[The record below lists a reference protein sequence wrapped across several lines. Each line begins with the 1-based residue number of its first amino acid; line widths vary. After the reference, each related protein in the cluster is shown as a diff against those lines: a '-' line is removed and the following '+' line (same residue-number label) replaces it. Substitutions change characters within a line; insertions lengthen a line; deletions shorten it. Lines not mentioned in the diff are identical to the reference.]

1 MTNMKKI
8 FLLLI
13 GAGLMF
19 TACNLHEEPI
29 SQLGKEAIF
38 SSESGLETYSWSFYN
53 AIPSGSD
60 QHAIEQNL
68 VDYIS
73 PFGMTAFL
81 RKGAYNSE
89 NSSGW
94 SWTTLRNINWFI
106 QNCEESTV
114 ENSVKN
120 NYLGLARFFRAY
132 FYYEMVRRFGDVPW
146 IDHALDVDE
155 TDALMAPRDSRE
167 VVMENVWKDLEF
179 AEQNITRTKDNT
191 CSLVTKWVAYAFASR
206 VALFEG
212 TFRKYHNLNLA
223 TSAQAWLERSA
234 TAAKYVMDNSGYK
247 LHTGNVKTAYR
258 DLFINTDPKTDE
270 IMMAII
276 SSNELSVLH
285 HANWIWTSA
294 TYGTAANFIRPFI
307 CTFLQE
313 DGTPYTDREGWETE
327 TFYEECQ
334 NRDARLAQIIRT
346 PGYTR
351 EGKKALP
358 EWKAYARLG
367 YQPIKLCVDETYGD
381 EKTLNTNA
389 LSLFRYGEVLL
400 NYAEAKAELGT
411 LTDGDW
417 AQTVGALRKRAGI
430 TGGTDAKP
438 TKVDQWFQSTYF
450 PKVTD
455 PTILEVRRE
464 RACELCLEGFRF
476 DDLRRW
482 ACGELLTM
490 SYTGIYVPVIDE
502 PLDMDNDGVPDVIFY
517 TTDEKRKEAQ
527 AMPGG
532 KDCQVRLVSADPTSS
547 NVQIHPAPG
556 GGYYLSWDSQEDNV
570 RVFGK
575 KQYLYPIP
583 AMAMVKN
590 PNITQNPGWENNA
603 SNDGN

>member
-1 MTNMKKI
+1 M
-8 FLLLI
+8 
-13 GAGLMF
+13 
-19 TACNLHEEPI
+19 TACDLTEEPI

-53 AIPSGSD
+53 AIPTGSN
-60 QHAIEQNL
+60 QHAIEQSL
-68 VDYIS
+68 VDYLGGIYIND
-73 PFGMTAFL
+73 FL

-89 NSSGW
+89 KSTGW
-94 SWTTLRNINWFI
+94 TWTTLRNVNWFI

-114 ENSVKN
+114 DTAVKN

-132 FYYEMVRRFGDVPW
+132 FYYDMVCRFGDVPW
-146 IDHALDVDE
+146 IDHALDVGE
-155 TDALMAPRDSRE
+155 TEALMAPRDSRE

-179 AEQNITRTKDNT
+179 AGQNITRTKDNT
-191 CSLVTKWVAYAFASR
+191 CSLVTKWVALAFASR

-212 TFRKYHNLNLA
+212 TFRKYHNLNYA
-223 TSAQAWLERSA
+223 TSAQVWLERSA
-234 TAAKYVMDNSGYK
+234 SAAKQVMDNSGYK
-247 LHTGNVKTAYR
+247 LHTGNVKSAYR

-285 HANWIWTSA
+285 NANWIWTSA

-307 CTFLQE
+307 CTFLQT
-313 DGTPYTDREGWETE
+313 DGTPYTDRDGWESE

-351 EGKKALP
+351 EGNKVLP
-358 EWKAYARLG
+358 EYKGYARLG
-367 YQPIKLCVDETYGD
+367 YQPIKFCIDETYAD
-381 EKTLNTNA
+381 QKTLNTNA

-411 LTDGDW
+411 LSDADW
-417 AQTVGALRKRAGI
+417 AATIGALRKRAGI
-430 TGGTDAKP
+430 SGGLDSKP
-438 TKVDQWFQSTYF
+438 AKVDRWFQSTYF

-455 PTILEVRRE
+455 PTILEIRRE
-464 RACELCLEGFRF
+464 RGIELCLEGFRF
-476 DDLRRW
+476 NDLRRW
-482 ACGELLTM
+482 ACGNLLTM
-490 SYTGIYVPVIDE
+490 SYTGIYIPVIDE

-517 TTDEKRKEAQ
+517 TSDEKRKAAQ

-532 KDCQVRLVSADPTSS
+532 KDCQVRLVSSDPNSP
-547 NVQIHPAPG
+547 NVQIHPAPK
-556 GGYYLSWDSQEDNV
+556 GGYYLTWDTQNDKV
-570 RVFGK
+570 RVFGE

-583 AMAMVKN
+583 AIAITKN
-590 PNITQNPGWENNA
+590 QNITQNPGWENNA

>member
-1 MTNMKKI
+1 MKKYI
-8 FLLLI
+8 ILLAVTLL
-13 GAGLMF
+13 GF
-19 TACNLHEEPI
+19 TSCEDWLDKYPQ
-29 SQLGKEAIF
+29 SKMTP
-38 SSESGLETYSWSFYN
+38 ETYFKSATELQLFTNSLYN
-53 AIPSGSD
+53 NLLDKAPFNEQSD
-60 QHAIEQNL
+60 QYINTTPS
-68 VDYIS
+68 DYIRGGTNRIVPNS
-73 PFGMTAFL
+73 GGGWTWGDL
-81 RKGAYNSE
+81 RKLNMALAWME
-89 NSSGW
+89 
-94 SWTTLRNINWFI
+94 T
-106 QNCEESTV
+106 NCEDPEA
-114 ENSVKN
+114 VKQ
-120 NYLGLARFFRAY
+120 YSAICRFFRAY
-132 FYYEMVRRFGDVPW
+132 FYFDKVKRFGDVPW
-146 IDHALDVDE
+146 VDHELQSDDP
-155 TDALMAPRDSRE
+155 LLYAPRDSRE

-212 TFRKYHNLNLA
+212 TYRKYHNLNLT
-223 TSAQAWLERSA
+223 TSAQTWLERSA

-247 LHTGNVKTAYR
+247 LHTGNAKTAYR
-258 DLFINTDPKTDE
+258 DLFVNTEPKTDE

-285 HANWIWTSA
+285 NANWIWTSA

-307 CTFLQE
+307 CTFLQA
-313 DGTPYTDREGWETE
+313 DGTPYTDRDGWETE
-327 TFYEECQ
+327 TFFEECQ

-358 EWKAYARLG
+358 EYKAYARLG

-381 EKTLNTNA
+381 EKSLNTNA
-389 LSLFRYGEVLL
+389 LSLFRYGEILL

-411 LTDGDW
+411 LSDADW
-417 AQTVGALRKRAGI
+417 AATIGALRARAGI
-430 TGGTDAKP
+430 TGGLTAKP
-438 TKVDQWFQSTYF
+438 TKVDQWFQSTYY
-450 PKVTD
+450 PGVTD
-455 PTILEVRRE
+455 PSILEVRRE
-464 RACELCLEGFRF
+464 RAIELCLEGFRF

-482 ACGELLTM
+482 NAGNLLTM

-517 TTDEKRKEAQ
+517 TSDESRKAAQ

-532 KDCQVRLVSADPTSS
+532 KDCQVRLVSADPTSP

-556 GGYYLSWDSQEDNV
+556 GGYYLAWDTQEDNV
-570 RVFGK
+570 RVFGN

-583 AMAMVKN
+583 AIVMVKN